1 MVKPAQKAP
10 DTTPAEDAARMDR
23 TNAAKQQPT
32 EAKDTEAISTLSER
46 NQSLLRNVLK
56 IWMNKNPGK
65 VPTKDDVA
73 SQMSFINEEHIAAMY
88 RILSRE
94 E

>member
-1 MVKPAQKAP
+1 
-10 DTTPAEDAARMDR
+10 MDR
-23 TNAAKQQPT
+23 TNSAKQQQT
-32 EAKDTEAISTLSER
+32 EAKDTEAISTLSEKH
-46 NQSLLRNVLK
+46 QSLLRNYLK
-56 IWMNKNPGK
+56 AWMKKNPGK
-65 VPTKDDVA
+65 APTKDDVA